1 MVVKLIRLWRASI
14 SILQEVLLLEK
25 PRNSLLFCFPT
36 DVLDGHLLSRCTFF
50 QDEGSFLQRGI
61 VSKFCSVSGSFTKW
75 STSPNGVVYCPSQN
89 LQVEPD
95 IKCS

>member
-50 QDEGSFLQRGI
+50 QDEGSFLQREI
-61 VSKFCSVSGSFTKW
+61 LFCFWIFYQMVNLPKW
-75 STSPNGVVYCPSQN
+75 SGLLPKPELTGGT
-89 LQVEPD
+89 
-95 IKCS
+95 